1 MKQARAHGGLSSW
14 CRAMTLLFSGSVGLC
29 LSSSRAMAM
38 QFEGFVKGPWMPN
51 AMGPWRPPARA
62 IRRSKSDGPG
72 QALHSLGNFPFVE
85 RGVAKHHGAGIAQR
99 GFLAHDQRISG
110 LEAIDAHAVAAY
122 APFQFE
128 SRWQPIGKMP
138 DQMHARLGAR
148 DVGSL
153 EMMLQRVDQAVA
165 AKRVNGANAA

>member
-1 MKQARAHGGLSSW
+1 MSAKLNDVVSNAAFFQAIQ
-14 CRAMTLLFSGSVGLC
+14 CI
-29 LSSSRAMAM
+29 
-38 QFEGFVKGPWMPN
+38 E
-51 AMGPWRPPARA
+51 
-62 IRRSKSDGPG
+62 
-72 QALHSLGNFPFVE
+72 
-85 RGVAKHHGAGIAQR
+85 IAQR